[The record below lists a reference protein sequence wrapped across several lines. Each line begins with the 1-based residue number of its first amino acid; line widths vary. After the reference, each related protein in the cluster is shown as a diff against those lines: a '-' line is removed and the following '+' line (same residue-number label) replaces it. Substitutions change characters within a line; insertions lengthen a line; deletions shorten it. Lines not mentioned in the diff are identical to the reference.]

1 MSSIKL
7 TRHSRNKGS
16 LGRMGERM
24 KDIGTLALCGI
35 IYLVTG
41 TVCIAIIMLAWQ
53 LVGPRP

>member
-1 MSSIKL
+1 
-7 TRHSRNKGS
+7 
-16 LGRMGERM
+16 MGERM